1 MDGNCQEKLRAQQT
15 KRAIRRKTPIRT
27 SASAPSASEAHN
39 SASSHERGL
48 YSLTDYPEVKTQVQ
62 SGLERKPSAAK
73 PGTFEE
79 RSAIASYE
87 LLTASNKGPEPKPLT
102 TADSGGGDDIWS
114 SITTVPNTV
123 DEDAEFVSTLPGL
136 DELYLTAATA
146 TASTIN
152 AFVGQATVA
161 TDYFSRSST
170 VSSVSG
176 NHDQFRLRP
185 TLKEADLLLCYF
197 DNMRFLQLPFASSR
211 EHRGWQ
217 FFLISRSAVCY
228 WATLSLSAYGLRQD
242 ETYFHS
248 RALKEM
254 GGDQHA
260 ANDMVAGDGSDE
272 QSLGYCFASL
282 QLAILEARRGRPDV
296 CRAHIIRAFS
306 LCMLSWEHRGL
317 SIPSQNGRTTELSTL
332 ALCFIADSL
341 RWCNAMW
348 SCSMRQAPVLPDGD
362 TDALL
367 QMQTRR
373 TDTEYLSQAI
383 CCQDWVVASI
393 IEVVE
398 LDVWKKGAA
407 KTGTLS
413 VVELVK
419 RAHDIET
426 SLKLRLQRAKETFPW
441 LYTERHLPSSLLHS
455 TAPPVLAHYVTEVFA
470 TAALVYLHVV
480 ISGARRQVPDIH
492 NHVRDA
498 ITLFRCRCCAQ
509 ALLSLC
515 WPLCL
520 TGCLAEGEDR
530 VFVLNLAISAAAETS
545 GGVGSFDRAISV
557 IQECWNAA
565 DRCSDADVDWT
576 WAMKSLCSQV
586 VFL

>member
-1 MDGNCQEKLRAQQT
+1 M
-15 KRAIRRKTPIRT
+15 
-27 SASAPSASEAHN
+27 SASASEAHI
-39 SASSHERGL
+39 SASSYERGL

-62 SGLERKPSAAK
+62 LEHASMPSAVE
-73 PGTFEE
+73 PGTLGAE
-79 RSAIASYE
+79 RSATASYE
-87 LLTASNKGPEPKPLT
+87 LLTGSNKGPESKPLI
-102 TADSGGGDDIWS
+102 TADLGVGDDIWP
-114 SITTVPNTV
+114 SITTVPNTEN
-123 DEDAEFVSTLPGL
+123 EDAEFISTLPEL
-136 DELYLTAATA
+136 DELLLTAATA
-146 TASTIN
+146 TTSATS
-152 AFVGQATVA
+152 AFVGQATDCF
-161 TDYFSRSST
+161 TRSGT
-170 VSSVSG
+170 ASSVSG
-176 NHDQFRLRP
+176 NHDQYGLRP

-197 DNMRFLQLPFASSR
+197 DNMRHLQLPFASSR
-211 EHRGWQ
+211 ENRSWQ

-248 RALKEM
+248 RALEEM
-254 GGDQHA
+254 GGDQQA
-260 ANDMVAGDGSDE
+260 ASNMAGDGSDE

-306 LCMLSWEHRGL
+306 LCKLSWERRGL
-317 SIPSQNGRTTELSTL
+317 SISSQNGQITEMSTPALS
-332 ALCFIADSL
+332 FIANSL

-362 TDALL
+362 TNALL

-383 CCQDWVVASI
+383 CCQDWVVAGI

-419 RAHDIET
+419 RAHNIET
-426 SLKLRLQRAKETFPW
+426 SLKLRLQRAKEAFLW

-455 TAPPVLAHYVTEVFA
+455 TAPPVLNHYVTEVFA
-470 TAALVYLHVV
+470 AAALVYLHVV
-480 ISGARRQVPDIH
+480 ISGARRQVPDVH

-509 ALLSLC
+509 ALSSLC

-530 VFVLNLAISAAAETS
+530 VFVLDLAISAAAETS

>member
-1 MDGNCQEKLRAQQT
+1 M
-15 KRAIRRKTPIRT
+15 
-27 SASAPSASEAHN
+27 PS
-39 SASSHERGL
+39 
-48 YSLTDYPEVKTQVQ
+48 V
-62 SGLERKPSAAK
+62 AK
-73 PGTFEE
+73 PGTLEE

-102 TADSGGGDDIWS
+102 TAESDGGDDIWS
-114 SITTVPNTV
+114 CITTVPNTV
-123 DEDAEFVSTLPGL
+123 DEDAEFVSTLPEL

-176 NHDQFRLRP
+176 NHDQFGLRP
-185 TLKEADLLLCYF
+185 TLKEADLLLFYF
-197 DNMRFLQLPFASSR
+197 DNMQFLQLPFASSR
-211 EHRGWQ
+211 EHRSWQ

-248 RALKEM
+248 RALEEL

-260 ANDMVAGDGSDE
+260 ASNMAGDESDE

-317 SIPSQNGRTTELSTL
+317 SIPSQNGQTTELSTL

-362 TDALL
+362 TNALL

-515 WPLCL
+515 WPLCV

-565 DRCSDADVDWT
+565 DRCSDTDVDWT
-576 WAMKSLCSQV
+576 WAMRSLCSQV

>member
-1 MDGNCQEKLRAQQT
+1 M
-15 KRAIRRKTPIRT
+15 
-27 SASAPSASEAHN
+27 SASASEAHD
-39 SASSHERGL
+39 SAFSYGRGL
-48 YSLTDYPEVKTQVQ
+48 LSLTDYPEVKTQGQ
-62 SGLERKPSAAK
+62 PEHGCMPSAVK
-73 PGTFEE
+73 PGTLEAE
-79 RSAIASYE
+79 RSVTAPYA
-87 LLTASNKGPEPKPLT
+87 LLTASNKGPESTPLI
-102 TADSGGGDDIWS
+102 TADSGGGVDIWP
-114 SITTVPNTV
+114 SITTVPNTE
-123 DEDAEFVSTLPGL
+123 DEDAEIISTLPEL

-176 NHDQFRLRP
+176 NHDQFGLRP

-248 RALKEM
+248 RALEEM

-260 ANDMVAGDGSDE
+260 ASNMAGDGSDE

-306 LCMLSWEHRGL
+306 LCMLSWEHQGL
-317 SIPSQNGRTTELSTL
+317 SIPSQNGQTTELSTL

-348 SCSMRQAPVLPDGD
+348 SCSMRQTPVLPDSD
-362 TDALL
+362 TNALL
-367 QMQTRR
+367 QMQARR
-373 TDTEYLSQAI
+373 SDTEYLSQAI
-383 CCQDWVVASI
+383 CCQDWVVATI

-398 LDVWKKGAA
+398 LDVWKKDAA

-426 SLKLRLQRAKETFPW
+426 SLKLRLEQAKETFPW
-441 LYTERHLPSSLLHS
+441 LYTARHLPSSLLHS
-455 TAPPVLAHYVTEVFA
+455 TAPSVLTHYVTEVFA
-470 TAALVYLHVV
+470 TAALMYLHVV

-530 VFVLNLAISAAAETS
+530 VFILNLAISAAAETS
-545 GGVGSFDRAISV
+545 GGVGLFDHAISV

-565 DRCSDADVDWT
+565 DRCGDADVDWT

>member
-1 MDGNCQEKLRAQQT
+1 M
-15 KRAIRRKTPIRT
+15 
-27 SASAPSASEAHN
+27 SASASEAHN
-39 SASSHERGL
+39 SASSYERGL
-48 YSLTDYPEVKTQVQ
+48 FSLTDYPEVKTQVQ
-62 SGLERKPSAAK
+62 SEHGCMPSAVK
-73 PGTFEE
+73 PGTLEAE
-79 RSAIASYE
+79 RSATASYK
-87 LLTASNKGPEPKPLT
+87 LLTASNKGPESKPLI
-102 TADSGGGDDIWS
+102 TADSGGGDDIWQ
-114 SITTVPNTV
+114 SITTVPSTEN
-123 DEDAEFVSTLPGL
+123 EDAEFISTLPEL
-136 DELYLTAATA
+136 DELLLTAATA
-146 TASTIN
+146 TTSATN
-152 AFVGQATVA
+152 AFVGQAT
-161 TDYFSRSST
+161 DYFTRSGT
-170 VSSVSG
+170 ASSVSG
-176 NHDQFRLRP
+176 NHDQYGLRP

-197 DNMRFLQLPFASSR
+197 DDMRFLQLPFASSR

-248 RALKEM
+248 RALEEM

-260 ANDMVAGDGSDE
+260 TSNMASDGSDE

-296 CRAHIIRAFS
+296 CRAHIVRAFS
-306 LCMLSWEHRGL
+306 LCMLSWERRGL
-317 SIPSQNGRTTELSTL
+317 SIPSQNGQTTESSTP
-332 ALCFIADSL
+332 ALCFIANSL

-362 TDALL
+362 INLLL

-373 TDTEYLSQAI
+373 TDTEYLSQAL

-393 IEVVE
+393 IEVVK

-426 SLKLRLQRAKETFPW
+426 YLKLRLQRAKEAFPW

-455 TAPPVLAHYVTEVFA
+455 TAPPVLTHYVTEVFA

-480 ISGARRQVPDIH
+480 ISGARRQVPDVH
-492 NHVRDA
+492 NHVRDV

-509 ALLSLC
+509 ALSSLC

-530 VFVLNLAISAAAETS
+530 IFVLNLAISAAAETS
-545 GGVGSFDRAISV
+545 GGVGSFDRAIYV
-557 IQECWNAA
+557 IQECWKAA

>member
-1 MDGNCQEKLRAQQT
+1 MDGKYQEKLRARQT
-15 KRAIRRKTPIRT
+15 KRAICKKIPVWTF
-27 SASAPSASEAHN
+27 A
-39 SASSHERGL
+39 SASSYERGMS
-48 YSLTDYPEVKTQVQ
+48 SLTGYPEVNMQEQ
-62 SGLERKPSAAK
+62 SEHKCMPSAVK
-73 PGTFEE
+73 PGILEAE
-79 RSAIASYE
+79 RSATSSYE
-87 LLTASNKGPEPKPLT
+87 LLTASNKGPEPKPLI

-114 SITTVPNTV
+114 SITTVPNTG
-123 DEDAEFVSTLPGL
+123 DEDAECTPTLPEL
-136 DELYLTAATA
+136 DELFLTSGTA
-146 TASTIN
+146 TTATTNAS
-152 AFVGQATVA
+152 VGLA
-161 TDYFSRSST
+161 TDYFSRSGT
-170 VSSVSG
+170 ASSISW
-176 NHDQFRLRP
+176 NHDQYVLRP

-211 EHRGWQ
+211 EHRSWQ
-217 FFLISRSAVCY
+217 FCLISRSAACY
-228 WATLSLSAYGLRQD
+228 WATLSLSAYGFRQD
-242 ETYFHS
+242 ETYFHN
-248 RALKEM
+248 RALEEM
-254 GGDQHA
+254 GGGQHA
-260 ANDMVAGDGSDE
+260 ASNMASDESDE
-272 QSLGYCFASL
+272 QALGDCFASL
-282 QLAILEARRGRPDV
+282 QLAILEARRGRPHV

-306 LCMLSWEHRGL
+306 LCMFSWGRRGL
-317 SIPSQNGRTTELSTL
+317 SIPSQNGQITEMSTP

-348 SCSMRQAPVLPDGD
+348 SCSMRQAPVLLDGD
-362 TDALL
+362 TNALL

-373 TDTEYLSQAI
+373 TDTEHPSQAI

-393 IEVVE
+393 IEVVQ

-413 VVELVK
+413 GVELVK
-419 RAHDIET
+419 RAHNIET
-426 SLKLRLQRAKETFPW
+426 SLKLRLQQAKDAFPW

-455 TAPPVLAHYVTEVFA
+455 TASPVLTHYVTEVFA

-480 ISGARRQVPDIH
+480 ISGARRQVPDVH

-509 ALLSLC
+509 ALSSLC

-520 TGCLAEGEDR
+520 TGCLAVGEDR

-545 GGVGSFDRAISV
+545 GGVGSFDPAISV